1 MATLAVAIPA
11 VRTKPRGVHLAA
23 MPTAGRHWLAPAV
36 EMAARVSED
45 WPAFRHCAAIRWAC
59 FPGRGMLRPGM
70 QASRVQ
76 AARDFTVS
84 TLQQW
89 DVTGRC
95 EDIALVVSE
104 LLANALLHARPGPR
118 DIGGRWPIQLGLLQ
132 PGHCVMCAVADPST
146 AVPVPKKP
154 DSFGETGRGLHVI
167 AAFSDR
173 WGYLISAD
181 KGKVVWAL
189 FSS

>member
-1 MATLAVAIPA
+1 
-11 VRTKPRGVHLAA
+11 

-45 WPAFRHCAAIRWAC
+45 WPAFRDHAGIRWTC
-59 FPGRGMLRPGM
+59 FPGRGTLRPGV

-76 AARDFTVS
+76 AARDFTVG
-84 TLQQW
+84 TLQRW
-89 DVTGRC
+89 GVSGRC

-104 LLANALLHARPGPR
+104 LLANALLHARPAPR
-118 DIGGRWPIQLGLLQ
+118 EIGGRWPIQLGLLR

-146 AVPVPKKP
+146 AVPVPRKP

-167 AAFSDR
+167 AALSDH